1 VDAKVRCAI
10 DIEEG
15 DVIDEEAL
23 KNRRGVIAVCREG
36 RKATFMGDSEVRIEQ
51 GPSRALDTTRTGDF
65 AILALRLAVGV
76 VLAYHGWLK
85 IPDVSGFAGFVD
97 SLGVPAPELMAYVVT
112 YLEFLGGIALI
123 LGLGTRYVAALFVI
137 EMAFTIMLVK
147 VDVGLIAP
155 EGGPGAELD
164 ILILAIALSLVLT
177 GAGRWSVDAF
187 LAGRRRVTD
196 STVQRHVE

>member
-1 VDAKVRCAI
+1 
-10 DIEEG
+10 
-15 DVIDEEAL
+15 
-23 KNRRGVIAVCREG
+23 
-36 RKATFMGDSEVRIEQ
+36 M
-51 GPSRALDTTRTGDF
+51 
-65 AILALRLAVGV
+65 
-76 VLAYHGWLK
+76 AYHGWLK

-123 LGLGTRYVAALFVI
+123 LGLATRYVAALFVI

-177 GAGRWSVDAF
+177 GAGRWSGDAF
-187 LAGRRRVTD
+187 LVGRRRVTD

>member
-1 VDAKVRCAI
+1 
-10 DIEEG
+10 
-15 DVIDEEAL
+15 
-23 KNRRGVIAVCREG
+23 
-36 RKATFMGDSEVRIEQ
+36 MGDSEVRTEQ
-51 GPSRALDTTRTGDF
+51 GPTRTLDTTWTGDF
-65 AILALRLAVGV
+65 AILALRFAVGV

-85 IPDVSGFAGFVD
+85 IPNVSGFAGFVD

-123 LGLGTRYVAALFVI
+123 LGLATRYVAALFVI
-137 EMAFTIMLVK
+137 EMAFTTMLVK

-187 LAGRRRVTD
+187 LVERRRVTE
-196 STVQRHVE
+196 STVSRHVE